1 MSKAAT
7 TVSQLSKL
15 YDAFSAPR
23 RCYTLQALAASQ
35 KGFLEVSDLGNQIT
49 AIEQDITP
57 AQASGEPYQNVYN
70 ALNHSPPPTLDQLG
84 IVEYDSDR
92 KTVAPGPMFEKALLL
107 LNLTQVTY
115 EHLE

>member
-7 TVSQLSKL
+7 TVSQLSEL

-35 KGFLEVSDLGNQIT
+35 SNLVEVSNLGNQIT
-49 AIEQDITP
+49 AIEQDISPT
-57 AQASGEPYQNVYN
+57 QASGDPYQNVYN
-70 ALNHSPPPTLDQLG
+70 ALNQSHLPVLDEVG
-84 IVEYDSDR
+84 IVKYDSDR
-92 KTVAPGPMFEKALLL
+92 KTVAPGPMFEEALLL
-107 LNLTQVTY
+107 LNLTQLTY